1 MRAFS
6 RLTNYHDNE
15 KKKVLKKIKGKQR
28 LNNLRPGAKHTLVM
42 LLDILSPLQG
52 FKMHR
57 VIKKGNSKLR
67 SHAGWTII

>member
-1 MRAFS
+1 M
-6 RLTNYHDNE
+6 

-42 LLDILSPLQG
+42 LLDILRPLQG

-57 VIKKGNSKLR
+57 VIKKVTQNCQVMQDGQ
-67 SHAGWTII
+67 

>member
-1 MRAFS
+1 M
-6 RLTNYHDNE
+6 
-15 KKKVLKKIKGKQR
+15 KKKVLKKIKEKQR

-57 VIKKGNSKLR
+57 VIKKVTQNCQVIQDGQ
-67 SHAGWTII
+67 